1 MLRRK
6 FESIL
11 RHFLTKSPGKIL
23 LVNGARQIGKS
34 YIIRY
39 VCEELFPN
47 YVEIDLRADKESDAL
62 FANVKSTDDFYFQLG
77 LLAGG
82 RLGTREDTM
91 IFLDEIQAYP
101 HLLTMLKF
109 LNQEKRFRYIASG
122 SQLGIALSETPSV
135 PMGSIE
141 CAQMYPLD
149 FEEFLWAMGMGE
161 EAIEEIGKKLAA
173 RESLDESAHEYIMK
187 QLKYYLLV
195 GGLPEAVDLFAQS
208 RNLFNVRTVQKDI
221 HDLYGIDASQYDK
234 ERRLKIRRIYDMI
247 PSNMENRKKRV
258 VYQKI
263 ENKKGK
269 HFADYEDEFDYLINS
284 GISLDVTAISN
295 PKFPLK
301 ESESK
306 NLVKLYL
313 NDVGILTSILYG
325 MNANAVINDEKCI
338 NLGTVYES
346 FVAQEFKAHGFK
358 LFYYDNK
365 KKGEV
370 EFLIDDHNKLSVIPI
385 EVKSGKDYKIHS
397 ALDGFIST
405 PDYHISSA
413 IVLSNERSIEL
424 KDGILYMPIY
434 YSMFIRGTESKDLIL
449 D

>member
-6 FESIL
+6 FEPIL
-11 RHFLTKSPGKIL
+11 RDFLKKSPDKIL

-34 YIIRY
+34 YIIRH

-77 LLAGG
+77 LLAGS

-91 IFLDEIQAYP
+91 VFLDEIQVYP

-109 LNQEKRFRYIASG
+109 LNQEKRFRYIGSG
-122 SQLGIALSETPSV
+122 SQLGIALFETPSV

-141 CAQMYPLD
+141 SAQMYPLD

-161 EAIEEIGKKLAA
+161 KAIEEIGKKMAD
-173 RESLDESAHEYIMK
+173 RESLDESSHKYIMK
-187 QLKYYLLV
+187 LLKYYLLV
-195 GGLPEAVDLFAQS
+195 GGLPEAVDLFTQS
-208 RNLFNVRTVQKDI
+208 RNLYNVRTVQKDI

-234 ERRLKIRRIYDMI
+234 ERKLKIKRIYDMI
-247 PSNMENRKKRV
+247 PSNMENRKKRII
-258 VYQKI
+258 YQKI
-263 ENKKGK
+263 EDKKGK
-269 HFADYEDEFDYLINS
+269 HFADYEDEFDYLVNS

-295 PKFPLK
+295 PTFPLK

-325 MNANAVINDEKCI
+325 MNANAVITDEKSI

-346 FVAQEFKAHGFK
+346 FVAQELKAHGFK

-370 EFLIDDHNKLSVIPI
+370 EFLIDDHSRLSVMPI

-413 IVLSNERSIEL
+413 IVLSNERRIEL

-434 YSMFIRGTESKDLIL
+434 FSMFIRETESRDLIL

>member
-6 FESIL
+6 FEPIL
-11 RHFLTKSPGKIL
+11 RDFLKKSPDKIL

-34 YIIRY
+34 YIIRH
-39 VCEELFPN
+39 VCGELFPN
-47 YVEIDLRADKESDAL
+47 YVEIDLRADKESNAL

-77 LLAGG
+77 LLAGS

-91 IFLDEIQAYP
+91 VFLDEIQVYP

-122 SQLGIALSETPSV
+122 SQLGIALFETPSV

-141 CAQMYPLD
+141 SAQMYPLD

-161 EAIEEIGKKLAA
+161 EAIEEIGKKMAE
-173 RESLDESAHEYIMK
+173 RESLDESSHEYIMK
-187 QLKYYLLV
+187 LLKYYLLV
-195 GGLPEAVDLFAQS
+195 GGLPEAVDLFTQS
-208 RNLFNVRTVQKDI
+208 RNLYKVRTVQKDI

-234 ERRLKIRRIYDMI
+234 ERKLKIKRIYDMI
-247 PSNMENRKKRV
+247 PSNMENRKKRII
-258 VYQKI
+258 YQKI
-263 ENKKGK
+263 EDKKGK
-269 HFADYEDEFDYLINS
+269 HFADYEDEFDYLVNS
-284 GISLDVTAISN
+284 GISLDVTAICN

-325 MNANAVINDEKCI
+325 MNANAVITDEKSI

-346 FVAQEFKAHGFK
+346 FVAQELKAHGFK

-370 EFLIDDHNKLSVIPI
+370 EFLIDDHNRLSVMPI

-434 YSMFIRGTESKDLIL
+434 YSMFIRETESRDLIL